1 MKRIFFIS
9 IVCIFVFN
17 LVGCS
22 SAVAKKEKKETL
34 IIAHRG
40 ADDRAPEETMPAF
53 RLAVNEKADYIEL
66 DLRETK
72 DNKLILMHDPT
83 LDRTTNG
90 KGDVTRYSLKQI
102 KKLDAGSW
110 FGKKYKGQRILTLE
124 ELINQYGSKTN
135 YFIETR
141 RVGNDLKMEEP
152 LIRLLNK
159 KGLIKKK
166 KVMIESFSARSLE
179 KIHKLDRSVPLV
191 QLTLFKNKKDFT
203 DQKIREWRKYAVGIG
218 LDAKLADKKLIQKM
232 HQNHLKV
239 YVFFFD
245 SKKEKAE
252 QKRVVEDGADGVFT
266 NHLTYTKALLK

>member
-141 RVGNDLKMEEP
+141 RVGNELKMEEP

-252 QKRVVEDGADGVFT
+252 QKRVIEDGADGVFT

>member
-17 LVGCS
+17 LMGCS

-53 RLAVNEKADYIEL
+53 RIAVNEKADYIEL

-141 RVGNDLKMEEP
+141 RVGNELKMEEP

-252 QKRVVEDGADGVFT
+252 QKRVIEDGADGVFT

>member
-141 RVGNDLKMEEP
+141 RVGNELKMEEP

-245 SKKEKAE
+245 SKKEKAA
-252 QKRVVEDGADGVFT
+252 QKRVIEDGADGVFT

>member
-141 RVGNDLKMEEP
+141 RVGNELKMEEP

-252 QKRVVEDGADGVFT
+252 QKRVIEDGADGVFT
-266 NHLTYTKALLK
+266 NHLT

>member
-72 DNKLILMHDPT
+72 NNKLILMHDPT

-141 RVGNDLKMEEP
+141 RVGNELKMEEP

-166 KVMIESFSARSLE
+166 KVIIESFSARSLE

-252 QKRVVEDGADGVFT
+252 QKRVIEDGADGVFT

>member
-40 ADDRAPEETMPAF
+40 ADNRAPEETMPAF

-141 RVGNDLKMEEP
+141 RVGNELKMEEP

-252 QKRVVEDGADGVFT
+252 QKRVIEDGADGVFT

>member
-17 LVGCS
+17 LMGCS

-141 RVGNDLKMEEP
+141 RVGNELKMEEP

-203 DQKIREWRKYAVGIG
+203 DQKTREWRKYAVGIG

-252 QKRVVEDGADGVFT
+252 QKRVIEDGADGVFT

>member
-1 MKRIFFIS
+1 M
-9 IVCIFVFN
+9 
-17 LVGCS
+17 GCS

-141 RVGNDLKMEEP
+141 RVGNELKMEEP

-252 QKRVVEDGADGVFT
+252 QKRVIEDGADGVFT

>member
-17 LVGCS
+17 LGGCS
-22 SAVAKKEKKETL
+22 SAVVKKEKKETL

-141 RVGNDLKMEEP
+141 RVGNELKMEEP

-159 KGLIKKK
+159 RGLIKKK

-252 QKRVVEDGADGVFT
+252 QKRVIEDGADGVFT

>member
-110 FGKKYKGQRILTLE
+110 FGKKYKGQCILTLE

-141 RVGNDLKMEEP
+141 RVGNELKMEEP

-252 QKRVVEDGADGVFT
+252 QKRVIEDGADGVFT

>member
-102 KKLDAGSW
+102 KKLDAGIW

-141 RVGNDLKMEEP
+141 RVGNELKMEEP
-152 LIRLLNK
+152 LIRILNK

-252 QKRVVEDGADGVFT
+252 QKRVIEDGADGVFT

>member
-1 MKRIFFIS
+1 MKKIFFIS

-72 DNKLILMHDPT
+72 DKKLILMHDPT

-141 RVGNDLKMEEP
+141 RVGNELKMEEP

-252 QKRVVEDGADGVFT
+252 QKRVIEDGADGVFT

>member
-17 LVGCS
+17 LMGCS

-141 RVGNDLKMEEP
+141 RVGNELKMEEP

-166 KVMIESFSARSLE
+166 KVIIESFSARSLE

-203 DQKIREWRKYAVGIG
+203 DQKTREWRKYAVGIG

-252 QKRVVEDGADGVFT
+252 QKRVIEDGADGVFT

>member
-17 LVGCS
+17 LVGCF

-102 KKLDAGSW
+102 KKLDAGIW

-141 RVGNDLKMEEP
+141 RVGNELKMEEP
-152 LIRLLNK
+152 LIRILNK
-159 KGLIKKK
+159 NGLIKKK

-252 QKRVVEDGADGVFT
+252 QKRVIEDGADGVFT

>member
-17 LVGCS
+17 LMGCS

-141 RVGNDLKMEEP
+141 RVGNELKMEEP

-252 QKRVVEDGADGVFT
+252 QKRVIEDGADGVFT

>member
-141 RVGNDLKMEEP
+141 RVGNELKMEEP

-159 KGLIKKK
+159 RGLIKKK

-252 QKRVVEDGADGVFT
+252 QKRVIEDGADGVFT

>member
-17 LVGCS
+17 LMGCS

-141 RVGNDLKMEEP
+141 RVGNELKMEEP

>member
-141 RVGNDLKMEEP
+141 RVGNELKMEEP

>member
-72 DNKLILMHDPT
+72 DKKLILMHDPT

-141 RVGNDLKMEEP
+141 RVGNELKMEEP

-203 DQKIREWRKYAVGIG
+203 DQKTREWRKYAVGIG

-252 QKRVVEDGADGVFT
+252 QKRVIEDGADGVFT

>member
-9 IVCIFVFN
+9 IICIFVFN
-17 LVGCS
+17 LMGCS

-141 RVGNDLKMEEP
+141 RVGNELKMEEP

-252 QKRVVEDGADGVFT
+252 QKRVIEDGADGVFT